1 MPARRSP
8 GSSVKDP
15 ALYEKLRTE
24 GNSKGMS
31 ARTANAAAASSRK
44 KVSNKGGKSGRYDD
58 WPSDRPSTQGE
69 AGGHQ
74 GALEDVREGTDGGVA
89 DALM

>member
-58 WPSDRPSTQGE
+58 WSATDLRRTAKQVGIKGRSKMSE
-69 AGGHQ
+69 KELMA
-74 GALEDVREGTDGGVA
+74 ALRTH
-89 DALM
+89 